1 MNDLREMDVVSVCP
15 HRGNSSRGHWIPTHN
30 HGVSMP
36 EYAVEIPLSKEA
48 QSILTAVHSIP
59 LVTVYSPDDTT
70 LKLYLDPGGVTK
82 NE

>member
-1 MNDLREMDVVSVCP
+1 
-15 HRGNSSRGHWIPTHN
+15 
-30 HGVSMP
+30 MP

>member
-1 MNDLREMDVVSVCP
+1 MTFEKWMSLASVLIA
-15 HRGNSSRGHWIPTHN
+15 GIALGGHWIPTHN